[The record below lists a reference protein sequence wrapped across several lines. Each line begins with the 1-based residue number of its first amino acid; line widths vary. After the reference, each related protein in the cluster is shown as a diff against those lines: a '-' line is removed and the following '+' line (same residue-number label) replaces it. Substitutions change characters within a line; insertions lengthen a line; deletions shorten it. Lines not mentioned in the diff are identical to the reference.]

1 MRSTFIAGGGV
12 QSEIL
17 DADAHVV
24 IQRSMRS
31 STILIIIACRGVA
44 LALHADPSDTSNI
57 KVESTLLTPDS

>member
-31 STILIIIACRGVA
+31 STILNIACRGVA